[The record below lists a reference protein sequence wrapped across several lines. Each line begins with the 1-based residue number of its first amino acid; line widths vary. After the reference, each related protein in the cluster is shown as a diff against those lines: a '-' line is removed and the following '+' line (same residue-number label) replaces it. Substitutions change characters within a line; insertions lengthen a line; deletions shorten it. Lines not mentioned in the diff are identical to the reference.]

1 MDVSTVSRLRAA
13 PGSALAV
20 RTDYTLPALLALGL
34 LALAVLP
41 WYGDRIDGSAMALA
55 FFAERWWLAPAVLGW
70 LAALMAWRL
79 HRGSIWRGR
88 LMLAGALFGLAW
100 ILLQGFAVGMHGLD
114 WAWFSLFG
122 PVTQGQPGLGW
133 GGFLALAFFT
143 LLLSQGMAAL
153 GKFRGDG
160 FVSGAVWSIGLL
172 VLLFVFFPVSRV
184 LLSAFTGTSGALDL
198 ALAWGRLTAPDIW
211 GLHCLVGASSCG
223 VAWNSLLLA
232 VLAGV
237 LSTLLGLAFALL
249 ALRSNFRYR
258 KSLQVMSILPI
269 ITPPF
274 VIALSL
280 VVLFGRTGMV
290 TVGLES
296 WLGIEPS
303 RWIYGLPGV
312 LISQLLSQTPLAFMI
327 MLGVI
332 QGVSPTLEEASQTL
346 RATHWHTFK
355 TVTWPL
361 LRPGLAN
368 TCLLGFV
375 ESLADFGNPLVL
387 GGNFEVLSTKI
398 FFAVAGAQNDP
409 GRAAI
414 LALILLTFTLGAFW
428 LQHRWLGRAS
438 YVTVTGKGDAGLPT
452 PLPRR
457 VSALCYATALPWAC
471 LTAVLYLLILIGG
484 FVHDIGRGNFEP
496 TLAHF
501 RTGFL
506 VEWGERGAQWTG
518 SAWNSFFTTV
528 MVSAIAAPLTTVVGL
543 LTAYVIARQQ
553 FVGRRSFEFM
563 TMLSF
568 AIPGTV
574 IGIAYIVAFNVP
586 PFELTGTGL
595 ILVICFVFRNMP
607 VGVRAGLAA
616 LSQLDKSLDEASL
629 TLRAGSAY
637 TLRRIILP
645 LLRPAIVATLVFSF
659 VHAMTAVS
667 AVIFLVTARYNM
679 ATVYIVG
686 RVEAGEYALA
696 IAYSTL
702 LIVFMLGVIGLIKLG
717 VGERTLGRRGA
728 SASHLIQGA
737 H

>member
-1 MDVSTVSRLRAA
+1 M
-13 PGSALAV
+13 
-20 RTDYTLPALLALGL
+20 
-34 LALAVLP
+34 P
-41 WYGDRIDGSAMALA
+41 WYGERIEGSSLFLAMSS
-55 FFAERWWLAPAVLGW
+55 ERWWLWPSMLGLIAATLGW
-70 LAALMAWRL
+70 RMSPS
-79 HRGSIWRGR
+79 SIWRGR
-88 LMLAGALFGLAW
+88 LITAGAVFSLAW
-100 ILLQGFAVGMHGLD
+100 IFLQGFAVGMQTLD
-114 WAWFSLFG
+114 WSWFAVFG
-122 PVTQGQPGLGW
+122 EVKTGQPGLGW
-133 GGFLALAFFT
+133 GGYTALLVFT
-143 LLLSQGMAAL
+143 VLLSQGIAAM
-153 GKFRGDG
+153 GQFRGDG
-160 FVSGAVWSIGLL
+160 FVSGAVWTIGLL
-172 VLLFVFFPVSRV
+172 VFLFVFFPVVRV
-184 LLSAFTGTSGALDL
+184 LVSAFTNQNGTLDL
-198 ALAWGRLTAPDIW
+198 TLMWERLTASDIW
-211 GLHCLVGASSCG
+211 GLSCLAGGTTCG
-223 VAWNSLLLA
+223 VAWNSLFLA
-232 VLAGV
+232 VLAGI

-249 ALRSNFRYR
+249 ALRSNFRWR
-258 KSLQVMSILPI
+258 KSLQVLSILPI

-274 VIALSL
+274 VIALSI

-290 TVGLES
+290 TVWMET
-296 WLGIEPS
+296 WFGIEPT

-346 RATHWHTFK
+346 RASRWHTFK

-361 LRPGLAN
+361 LRPGVAN

-375 ESLADFGNPLVL
+375 ESLADFGNPMVL

-428 LQHRWLGRAS
+428 LQQRWLGKAS
-438 YVTVTGKGDAGLPT
+438 YVTVTGKGDSGLPT

-457 VSALCYATALPWAC
+457 VSALCYATAIPWAIF
-471 LTAVLYLLILIGG
+471 TAVLYFLILIGG

-501 RTGFL
+501 KTGFL
-506 VEWGERGAQWTG
+506 VEWGERGIHWTG
-518 SAWNSFFTTV
+518 SAWDSFFTTV
-528 MVSAIAAPLTTVVGL
+528 MVSAIAAPLTTVIGL
-543 LTAYVIARQQ
+543 LTAYVIARQE

-586 PFELTGTGL
+586 PFELTGTGM
-595 ILVICFVFRNMP
+595 ILVLCFVFRNMP

-645 LLRPAIVATLVFSF
+645 LLRPAIIATLVFSF

-667 AVIFLVTARYNM
+667 AVIFLVSAQYNM
-679 ATVYIVG
+679 ATAYIVG
-686 RVEAGEYALA
+686 RVEVGEYALA

-702 LIVFMLGVIGLIKLG
+702 LILFMLAVIIAIKLG
-717 VGERTLGRRGA
+717 VGERTLGRRTGEEKTGV
-728 SASHLIQGA
+728 SNLIAGA

>member
-1 MDVSTVSRLRAA
+1 MGRKPSYTLPVLLALGALALAA
-13 PGSALAV
+13 IPWYGERVDGSALA
-20 RTDYTLPALLALGL
+20 LAWSG
-34 LALAVLP
+34 
-41 WYGDRIDGSAMALA
+41 G
-55 FFAERWWLAPAVLGW
+55 RWWLAPPALGW
-70 LAALMAWRL
+70 LAVLAGWVMPAT
-79 HRGSIWRGR
+79 SIWRGR
-88 LMLAGALFGLAW
+88 VLSAGALFGLAW
-100 ILLQGFAVGMHGLD
+100 TLLQGFAVGMQGLD
-114 WAWFSLFG
+114 WAWFSVFG
-122 PVTQGQPGLGW
+122 PVAQGQPGLGS
-133 GGFLALAFFT
+133 GGFVSLAVFT
-143 LLLSQGMAAL
+143 LMLSQGIAAS
-153 GKFRGDG
+153 GSFRGDG
-160 FVSGAVWSIGLL
+160 FISGAVWSIGLL
-172 VLLFVFFPVSRV
+172 VALFVFFPVARV
-184 LLSAFTGTSGALDL
+184 LLSAFTGKTGALDL
-198 ALAWGRLTAPDIW
+198 ALAWERLTASDIW
-211 GLHCLVGASSCG
+211 GFACLLGGSTCG
-223 VAWNSLLLA
+223 VAWNSLFLA
-232 VLAGV
+232 VLAGI
-237 LSTLLGLAFALL
+237 LSTLLGLAFALI
-249 ALRSNFRYR
+249 ALRSGFRWR
-258 KSLQVMSILPI
+258 KSLQILSILPI

-274 VIALSL
+274 VIALAL
-280 VVLFGRTGMV
+280 IVLFGRTGMV

-296 WLGIEPS
+296 LFGITPT

-312 LISQLLSQTPLAFMI
+312 LISQMLSQTPLAFMI
-327 MLGVI
+327 MLGVV
-332 QGVSPTLEEASQTL
+332 QGVSPTLEEAAQTL
-346 RATHWHTFK
+346 RATHWHTFR

-375 ESLADFGNPLVL
+375 ESLADFSNPLVL

-414 LALILLTFTLGAFW
+414 LALILLVFTLGAFW
-428 LQHRWLGRAS
+428 LQQRWLGRAS

-457 VSALCYATALPWAC
+457 VSALCYATALPWAVF
-471 LTAVLYLLILIGG
+471 TAVLYLLVLIGG
-484 FVHDIGRGNFEP
+484 FVRDIGRGNFEP

-506 VEWGERGAQWTG
+506 VEWGERGLNWTG
-518 SAWNSFFTTV
+518 SAWDSFFTTV
-528 MVSAIAAPLTTVVGL
+528 AVSAIAAPLTTAIGL
-543 LTAYVIARQQ
+543 LTAYVVARQQ
-553 FVGRRSFEFM
+553 FAGRRTFEFM

-607 VGVRAGLAA
+607 VGVRSGLAA

-667 AVIFLVTARYNM
+667 AVIFLVSAKYNM
-679 ATVYIVG
+679 ATAYIVG
-686 RVEAGEYALA
+686 RVEVGEYALA

-702 LIVFMLGVIGLIKLG
+702 LIVFMLLVIGLIKAG
-717 VGERTLGRRGA
+717 VGERKLGRRSGA
-728 SASHLIQGA
+728 VGPLIQGA

>member
-1 MDVSTVSRLRAA
+1 MTDQAA
-13 PGSALAV
+13 TRRSSGATPGVGRKPSYTLPVLLALGALALAAIPWYGERVDGSALA
-20 RTDYTLPALLALGL
+20 LA
-34 LALAVLP
+34 
-41 WYGDRIDGSAMALA
+41 WSAG
-55 FFAERWWLAPAVLGW
+55 RWWLAPPALGW
-70 LAALMAWRL
+70 LAVLAGWATPAT
-79 HRGSIWRGR
+79 SIWRGR
-88 LMLAGALFGLAW
+88 VLSAGALFGLAW
-100 ILLQGFAVGMHGLD
+100 TLLQGFAVGMQGLD
-114 WAWFSLFG
+114 WAWFSVFG
-122 PVTQGQPGLGW
+122 PVAEGQPGLGS
-133 GGFLALAFFT
+133 GGFVSLAVFT
-143 LLLSQGMAAL
+143 LMLSQGIAAS
-153 GKFRGDG
+153 GRFRGDG
-160 FVSGAVWSIGLL
+160 FISGAVWSIGLL
-172 VLLFVFFPVSRV
+172 VALFVFFPVARV
-184 LLSAFTGTSGALDL
+184 LLSAFTGKTGALDL
-198 ALAWGRLTAPDIW
+198 ALAWERLTASDIW
-211 GLHCLVGASSCG
+211 GFACLFGGSTCG
-223 VAWNSLLLA
+223 VAWNSLFLA
-232 VLAGV
+232 VLAGI
-237 LSTLLGLAFALL
+237 LSTLLGLAFALI
-249 ALRSNFRYR
+249 ALRSGFRWR
-258 KSLQVMSILPI
+258 KSLQILSILPI

-274 VIALSL
+274 VIALAL
-280 VVLFGRTGMV
+280 IVLFGRTGMV

-296 WLGIEPS
+296 LFGITPT

-312 LISQLLSQTPLAFMI
+312 LISQMLSQTPLAFMI
-327 MLGVI
+327 MLGVV
-332 QGVSPTLEEASQTL
+332 QGVSPTLEEAAQTL
-346 RATHWHTFK
+346 RATHWHTFR

-375 ESLADFGNPLVL
+375 ESLADFSNPLVL

-414 LALILLTFTLGAFW
+414 LALILLVFTLGGFW
-428 LQHRWLGRAS
+428 LQQRWLGRAS

-457 VSALCYATALPWAC
+457 VSALCYATALPWAVF
-471 LTAVLYLLILIGG
+471 TAVLYVLVLIGG
-484 FVHDIGRGNFEP
+484 FVRDIGRGNFEP

-506 VEWGERGAQWTG
+506 VEWGERGLNWTG
-518 SAWNSFFTTV
+518 SAWDSFFTTV
-528 MVSAIAAPLTTVVGL
+528 AVSAIAAPLTTAIGL
-543 LTAYVIARQQ
+543 LTAYVVARQQ
-553 FVGRRSFEFM
+553 FAGRRTFEFM

-667 AVIFLVTARYNM
+667 AVIFLVSAKYNM
-679 ATVYIVG
+679 ATAYIVG
-686 RVEAGEYALA
+686 RVEVGEYALA

-702 LIVFMLGVIGLIKLG
+702 LIVFMLLVIGLIKAG
-717 VGERTLGRRGA
+717 VGERKLGRRSGTVGP
-728 SASHLIQGA
+728 LIQGA

>member
-1 MDVSTVSRLRAA
+1 MNSKSQPSAQPVA
-13 PGSALAV
+13 ALAA
-20 RTDYTLPALLALGL
+20 RTNYTMPALLALGI
-34 LALAVLP
+34 LALAALP
-41 WYGDRIDGSAMALA
+41 WYGERVEGSALSLA
-55 FFAERWWLAPAVLGW
+55 FSSGRWWLAPPLMGW
-70 LAALMAWRL
+70 LAVLAGWRL
-79 HRGSIWRGR
+79 HRTSVWHGR
-88 LMLAGALFGLAW
+88 VITVGALFGLTW
-100 ILLQGFAVGMHGLD
+100 ILLQGFAVGMRGLD
-114 WAWFSLFG
+114 WAWFSVFG
-122 PVTQGQPGLGW
+122 TVSEGQPGLGW
-133 GGFLALAFFT
+133 GGFFALGLFT
-143 LLLSQGMAAL
+143 VLFSQGIAAM

-160 FVSGAVWSIGLL
+160 FVSGSVWTIGLL
-172 VLLFVFFPVSRV
+172 VALFVFFPVARV
-184 LLSAFTGTSGALDL
+184 LVSAFTGPTGHLDL
-198 ALAWGRLTAPDIW
+198 ALTWERLTASDIW
-211 GLHCLVGASSCG
+211 GLGCLAGGTSCG

-249 ALRSNFRYR
+249 ALRSGFRWR

-290 TVGLES
+290 TVWMETLF
-296 WLGIEPS
+296 GIEPS

-312 LISQLLSQTPLAFMI
+312 LISQMLSQTPLAFMI

-361 LRPGLAN
+361 LRPGIAN

-409 GRAAI
+409 GRAAT

-428 LQHRWLGRAS
+428 LQQRWLGRAS
-438 YVTVTGKGDAGLPT
+438 YVTVTGKGDAGLST
-452 PLPRR
+452 PLPKR
-457 VSALCYATALPWAC
+457 VSALCYATALPWAFF
-471 LTAVLYLLILIGG
+471 TAVLYLLILIGG

-506 VEWGERGAQWTG
+506 VEWGERGINWTG
-518 SAWNSFFTTV
+518 SAWDSFFTTV
-528 MVSAIAAPLTTVVGL
+528 MVSGIAAPLTTIIGL

-595 ILVICFVFRNMP
+595 ILVICFIFRNMP

-667 AVIFLVTARYNM
+667 AVIFLVSAEYNM
-679 ATVYIVG
+679 ATAYIVG
-686 RVEAGEYALA
+686 RVEVGEYALA

-702 LIVFMLGVIGLIKLG
+702 LIIFMLLVIGLIKLG
-717 VGERTLGRRGA
+717 VGERKLGRRSGA
-728 SASHLIQGA
+728 TTDLITGA

>member
-1 MDVSTVSRLRAA
+1 MPV
-13 PGSALAV
+13 
-20 RTDYTLPALLALGL
+20 LLLLGL

-41 WYGDRIDGSAMALA
+41 WYGERIDGAALA
-55 FFAERWWLAPAVLGW
+55 LVVTQGRWWLAPPLVALGLVAIGW
-70 LAALMAWRL
+70 CLPRSGV
-79 HRGSIWRGR
+79 HYGR
-88 LMLAGALFGLAW
+88 VITAGALAGAVWTLV
-100 ILLQGFAVGMHGLD
+100 QGFAVGMNGLD
-114 WAWFSLFG
+114 WAWFGLLG
-122 PVTQGQPGLGW
+122 PVTQGQPGFGW
-133 GGFLALAFFT
+133 GAFLVLAVFT
-143 LLLSQGMAAL
+143 VLLSQGVAGL
-153 GKFRGDG
+153 GRFRGDG
-160 FVSGAVWSIGLL
+160 FVSGAVWSIAVL
-172 VLLFVFFPVSRV
+172 VAIFVFFPVARV
-184 LLSAFTGTSGALDL
+184 LLSAFTGPTGVLDL
-198 ALAWGRLTAPDIW
+198 ALAWGRLSAPDIW
-211 GLHCLVGASSCG
+211 SLNCVVGGTSCG
-223 VAWNSLLLA
+223 VAWNSLFLA

-249 ALRSNFRYR
+249 ALRSGFRWR

-290 TVGLES
+290 TVWLEN
-296 WLGIEPS
+296 WFGIEPS

-312 LISQLLSQTPLAFMI
+312 LISQMLSQTPLAFMI

-346 RATHWHTFK
+346 RATRWHTFK

-361 LRPGLAN
+361 LRPGVAN

-414 LALILLTFTLGAFW
+414 LALILLVFTLGAFW
-428 LQHRWLGRAS
+428 LQQRWLGRAS

-452 PLPRR
+452 PLPKR
-457 VSALCYATALPWAC
+457 VSALCYATALPWAA
-471 LTAVLYLLILIGG
+471 LTAVLYLLILVGG
-484 FVHDIGRGNFEP
+484 FVLDIGRGNFEP

-506 VEWGERGAQWTG
+506 VEWGERGVTWTG
-518 SAWNSFFTTV
+518 SAWDSFFTTV
-528 MVSAIAAPLTTVVGL
+528 VVSAIAAPLTAAIGL
-543 LTAYVIARQQ
+543 LTAYVVARQQ

-629 TLRAGSAY
+629 TLRAGSFY

-667 AVIFLVTARYNM
+667 AVIFLVTAKYNM
-679 ATVYIVG
+679 ATAYIVG

-702 LIVFMLGVIGLIKLG
+702 LIVFMLLAIGLIKVG
-717 VGERTLGRRGA
+717 VGERKLGRRTGGTGA
-728 SASHLIQGA
+728 ATELVQGA

>member
-1 MDVSTVSRLRAA
+1 MRADASSGARVS
-13 PGSALAV
+13 LA
-20 RTDYTLPALLALGL
+20 LPALLVLGA
-34 LALAVLP
+34 LALLVLP
-41 WYGDRIDGSAMALA
+41 WYGERVEGSALALVLSGD
-55 FFAERWWLAPAVLGW
+55 RWWLAPALI
-70 LAALMAWRL
+70 ALLVGMFGIGCRPT
-79 HRGSIWRGR
+79 SVWRGR
-88 LMLAGALFGLAW
+88 VLAASGLFGLVW
-100 ILLQGFAVGMHGLD
+100 IVLQGYAVGMRELD
-114 WAWFSLFG
+114 WSWFGMLG

-133 GGFLALAFFT
+133 GALTALAVFT
-143 LLLSQGMAAL
+143 LLFSQGIAAT
-153 GKFRGDG
+153 GRFRGDG
-160 FVSGAVWSIGLL
+160 FVSGSVWAVGLL
-172 VLLFVFFPVSRV
+172 VTLFVFFPVARV
-184 LLSAFTGTSGALDL
+184 LLSAFTGPEGSFGL
-198 ALAWGRLTAPDIW
+198 ALTLERLTASDIW
-211 GLHCLVGASSCG
+211 GLGCLSSGTSCG
-223 VAWNSLLLA
+223 VAWNSLFLA
-232 VLAGV
+232 ALAGV
-237 LSTLLGLAFALL
+237 MSTLLGLAFALL
-249 ALRSNFRYR
+249 ALRSGFRWR
-258 KSLQVMSILPI
+258 KSLQAMSVLPI

-280 VVLFGRTGMV
+280 VVLFGRTGIV
-290 TVGLES
+290 TVWLES
-296 WLGIEPS
+296 LFGIEPS

-327 MLGVI
+327 LLGVI

-346 RATHWHTFK
+346 RASHWHTFK
-355 TVTWPL
+355 NVTWPL
-361 LRPGLAN
+361 LRPGVTN

-375 ESLADFGNPLVL
+375 ESLADFGNPMVL

-409 GRAAI
+409 GRAAA
-414 LALILLTFTLGAFW
+414 LALILLFFTLGAFA
-428 LQHRWLGRAS
+428 LQQRWMGRSS

-457 VSALCYATALPWAC
+457 VSVACYATALPWAFF
-471 LTAVLYLLILIGG
+471 TVVLYLLILMGG

-506 VEWGERGAQWTG
+506 VEWGEHGLHWTG
-518 SAWNSFFTTV
+518 SAWDSFFTTV
-528 MVSAIAAPLTTVVGL
+528 GVAAIAAPLTTVIGL
-543 LTAYVIARQQ
+543 LTAYIIARQQ
-553 FVGRRSFEFM
+553 FAGRRSFEFM

-595 ILVICFVFRNMP
+595 ILVLCFVFRNMP

-629 TLRAGSAY
+629 TLRAGTFY

-667 AVIFLVTARYNM
+667 AVIFLVSAQYNM
-679 ATVYIVG
+679 ATAYIVG
-686 RVEAGEYALA
+686 RVEVGEYALA

-702 LIVFMLGVIGLIKLG
+702 LIIFMLLVIGLIKWG
-717 VGERTLGRRGA
+717 VGERTLGRRSGDT
-728 SASHLIQGA
+728 LNPTLGVP
-737 H
+737 

>member
-1 MDVSTVSRLRAA
+1 MDIDTAA
-13 PGSALAV
+13 GVA
-20 RTDYTLPALLALGL
+20 RRNFTLPALLVLGL
-34 LALAVLP
+34 LALALLP
-41 WYGDRIDGSAMALA
+41 WYGERVHGSALSLA
-55 FFAERWWLAPAVLGW
+55 VGTGRWWLAPALLSWVVVLLGW
-70 LAALMAWRL
+70 LMPVT
-79 HRGSIWRGR
+79 SILRGR
-88 LMLAGALFGLAW
+88 VLTTGALFGTAW
-100 ILLQGFAVGMHGLD
+100 VLLQGFAVGMQGAD
-114 WAWFSLFG
+114 WAWFATLG
-122 PVTQGQPGLGW
+122 PVPEGQPGFGW
-133 GGFLALAFFT
+133 GAFLALGAFT
-143 LLLSQGMAAL
+143 VMLSQGIAAM

-160 FVSGAVWSIGLL
+160 FVSGAVWSIGVL
-172 VLLFVFFPVSRV
+172 VALFVFFPVARV
-184 LLSAFTGTSGALDL
+184 LMSAFTDSKGAVDV
-198 ALAWGRLTAPDIW
+198 ALTWERLTASDIW
-211 GLHCLVGASSCG
+211 GLACLAGGTTCG
-223 VAWNSLLLA
+223 VAWNSLFLA

-249 ALRSNFRYR
+249 ALRSGFRWR

-290 TVGLES
+290 TVWMET
-296 WLGIEPS
+296 WFGIPPS

-312 LISQLLSQTPLAFMI
+312 LISQMLSQTPLAFMI

-346 RATHWHTFK
+346 RATHWYTFK

-361 LRPGLAN
+361 LRPGVAN

-414 LALILLTFTLGAFW
+414 LALILLTFTLVAFW
-428 LQHRWLGRAS
+428 LQQRWLGRAS
-438 YVTVTGKGDAGLPT
+438 YVTVTGKGDSGLPT
-452 PLPRR
+452 PLPKR
-457 VSALCYATALPWAC
+457 VSALCYATALPWAI
-471 LTAVLYLLILIGG
+471 LTAVLYGLIAIGG
-484 FVHDIGRGNFEP
+484 FVQDIGRGDFAP

-501 RTGFL
+501 KTGFL
-506 VEWGERGAQWTG
+506 VEWGDRGVNWTG
-518 SAWNSFFTTV
+518 SAWDSFFTTV
-528 MVSAIAAPLTTVVGL
+528 IVSTIAAPLTTLIGL

-553 FVGRRSFEFM
+553 FVGRRTFEFM

-629 TLRAGSAY
+629 TLRASSFY

-667 AVIFLVTARYNM
+667 AVIFLVTAQYNM
-679 ATVYIVG
+679 ATAYIVG

-702 LIVFMLGVIGLIKLG
+702 LIVFMLMVIGLIKVG
-717 VGERTLGRRGA
+717 VGERKLGRRTNTTSGLLPGG
-728 SASHLIQGA
+728 H
-737 H
+737 

>member
-1 MDVSTVSRLRAA
+1 MQDSASTGIAPRA
-13 PGSALAV
+13 S
-20 RTDYTLPALLALGL
+20 YTLPGL
-34 LALAVLP
+34 LALAVLALVVLP
-41 WYGDRIDGSAMALA
+41 WYGERIEGAALSLSLSG
-55 FFAERWWLAPAVLGW
+55 ERWWLAPPLLGC
-70 LAALMAWRL
+70 AIALVGWRL
-79 HRGSIWRGR
+79 QRNSVWHGR
-88 LMLAGALFGLAW
+88 VISVGALFGLGW
-100 ILLQGFAVGMHGLD
+100 ILLQGFAVGMRGLD
-114 WAWFSLFG
+114 WAWFSVFG
-122 PVTQGQPGLGW
+122 VVSQGQPGLGW
-133 GGFLALAFFT
+133 GGFLALGAFTVLF
-143 LLLSQGMAAL
+143 SQGIAAM
-153 GKFRGDG
+153 GKFHGDG
-160 FVSGAVWSIGLL
+160 FVSGSVWTIGLL
-172 VLLFVFFPVSRV
+172 VILFVFFPVARV
-184 LLSAFTGTSGALDL
+184 LASAFTGPTGALDL
-198 ALAWGRLTAPDIW
+198 ALTWERLTASDIW
-211 GLHCLVGASSCG
+211 GLGCLSSNTSCG

-249 ALRSNFRYR
+249 ALRSGFRWR

-290 TVGLES
+290 TVWMETVFGL
-296 WLGIEPS
+296 EPS

-312 LISQLLSQTPLAFMI
+312 LISQMLSQTPLAFMI

-346 RATHWHTFK
+346 RATHWYTFK

-361 LRPGLAN
+361 LRPGVAN

-409 GRAAI
+409 GRAAT
-414 LALILLTFTLGAFW
+414 LALILLTFTLVAFW
-428 LQHRWLGRAS
+428 LQQRWLGRAS
-438 YVTVTGKGDAGLPT
+438 YVTVTGKGDGGLPT
-452 PLPRR
+452 PLPKR
-457 VSALCYATALPWAC
+457 VSALCYATALPWAIF
-471 LTAVLYLLILIGG
+471 TAVLYFLILIGG

-506 VEWGERGAQWTG
+506 VEWGERGVNWSG
-518 SAWNSFFTTV
+518 SAWDSFFTTV
-528 MVSAIAAPLTTVVGL
+528 MVSGIAAPLTTIIGL

-553 FVGRRSFEFM
+553 FAGRRSFEFM

-667 AVIFLVTARYNM
+667 AVIFLVSAEYNM
-679 ATVYIVG
+679 ATAYIVG
-686 RVEAGEYALA
+686 RVEVGEYALA

-702 LIVFMLGVIGLIKLG
+702 LIIFMLLVIGLIKLG
-717 VGERTLGRRGA
+717 VGERKLGRRAGPETN
-728 SASHLIQGA
+728 LIPGA